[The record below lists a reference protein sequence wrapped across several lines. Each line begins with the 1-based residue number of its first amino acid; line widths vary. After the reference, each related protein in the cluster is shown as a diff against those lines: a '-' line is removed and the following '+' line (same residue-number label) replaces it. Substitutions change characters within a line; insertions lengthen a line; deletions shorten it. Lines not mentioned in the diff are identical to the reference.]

1 MDHDDV
7 QVGRIL
13 SRREVLALLGAGGA
27 AALASPRAASAGASA
42 AASPTTRPPFR
53 LPKCIVRPSQTE
65 GPYFVDTELDR
76 SDIRSDP
83 TDGSVCE
90 GAPLTLEFQVSRIN
104 AQACEPLPGALVDV
118 WQCDAGGVYSG
129 VEDIDGLFDTTGK
142 RFLRGHQVTDRSGIA
157 RFTTIYPGWYPG
169 RTVHI
174 HFKIRTNPGDSTG
187 HEFTSQVYFDDAF
200 TDRVFQAQPYA
211 ENTGERTR
219 NPGDAIYR
227 SGGSQLLL
235 DVTEDGAGYR
245 AIFDVGLQM
254 G

>member
-13 SRREVLALLGAGGA
+13 SRREALALLGAGGVGGA
-27 AALASPRAASAGASA
+27 AALTAPGAAAGATG
-42 AASPTTRPPFR
+42 TTRPPFR

-83 TDGSVCE
+83 ADGSVCE
-90 GAPLTLEFQVSRIN
+90 GAPLALEFQVSRISP
-104 AQACEPLPGALVDV
+104 QRCEPLPGALVDV
-118 WQCDAGGVYSG
+118 WQCDAAGVYSG
-129 VEDIDGLFDTTGK
+129 VKDIAGLFDTTGK
-142 RFLRGHQVTDRSGIA
+142 RFLRGHQVTDRQGVA

-174 HFKIRTNPGDSTG
+174 HFKIRTNPGESAG

-200 TDRVFQAQPYA
+200 TDRVFEAQPYA
-211 ENTGERTR
+211 AKTGPRAR
-219 NPGDAIYR
+219 NADDVIYR

-235 DVTEDGAGYR
+235 DVTEDDAGYR
-245 AIFDVGLQM
+245 AVFDVGLQLD
-254 G
+254 